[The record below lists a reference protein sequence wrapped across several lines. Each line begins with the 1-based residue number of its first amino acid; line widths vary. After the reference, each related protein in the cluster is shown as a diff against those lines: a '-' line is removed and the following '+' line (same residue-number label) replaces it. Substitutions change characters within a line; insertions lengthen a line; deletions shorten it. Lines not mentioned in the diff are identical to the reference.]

1 MDWKEFE
8 GIVRWI
14 YEQVGA
20 AFGVQIVGYG
30 PKNRHKGKSGVTYQ
44 IDVLTSH
51 VDGLHTYLT
60 AIECKCWNKKV
71 TATTV
76 TYISH
81 IKEDCHF
88 NNAVIITN
96 VGFTEAARKTAAS
109 KNIQLVE
116 LKEYNLQIAG
126 DTLTKAYM
134 HFRVNY
140 PELVDIQFRSDPASV
155 TTYAGHPILNADDRY
170 FYTPQKEKLEFNQ
183 LINDFLN
190 KKVLVC
196 PHHDLVID
204 ERAFD
209 KGTTLRSQTIPGSI
223 PVEGV
228 QFTGY
233 NRMYTRLDTEY
244 FKLRVWLALKLLF
257 EKKQF
262 AVTTSG
268 KIEDWDNG
276 EPLQL
281 AKGRIVRLE
290 AIGNVRQFKIIKN
303 FKVLELPEGSPSEL
317 QV

>member
-8 GIVRWI
+8 VIVRWI

-30 PKNRHKGKSGVTYQ
+30 PKNRRKGKSGVAYQ

-76 TYISH
+76 AYVSH

-88 NNAVIITN
+88 NNAVIITK
-96 VGFTEAARKTAAS
+96 VGFTQAALKTAAE

-116 LKEYNLQIAG
+116 LKEYNLQIED
-126 DTLTKAYM
+126 DTLTKVYM
-134 HFRVNY
+134 HFKVNH
-140 PELVDIQFRSDPASV
+140 PELVDIQLRSDPTSV
-155 TTYAGHPILNADDRY
+155 ATYAGHPILTADDRY
-170 FYTPQKEKLEFNQ
+170 FYTPRKERLGLNQ

-196 PHHDLVID
+196 PHHNFVTD

-209 KGTTLRSQTIPGSI
+209 KGTTLRSHSIPSSI

-233 NRMYTRLDTEY
+233 NRMYTKLDTEY
-244 FKLRVWLALKLLF
+244 FRLKVWLALKLLF

-268 KIEDWDNG
+268 KIEEWDNG

-281 AKGRIVRLE
+281 AKGRTVRLE
-290 AIGNVRQFKIIKN
+290 PVGNARQFKISKN
-303 FKVLELPEGSPSEL
+303 FEVLELPEGLASEIPI
-317 QV
+317 